1 MVNLAFTPLLF
12 FLFIIF
18 ACGQTSN
25 KDEITKAGKPDQ
37 RAVPGKPAAGGY
49 LKLKKHDV
57 VDREGTGLL
66 AVSCLIPEDWRAN
79 DRLYWDYNDA
89 TLPIRYQ
96 GQFKQVNGLMEI
108 VAYPDV
114 RSVYS
119 HGAMGT
125 SGFPPPRDAVSGLKD
140 FIQQRRSGF
149 KYQTLEAKSIH
160 QSQPVD
166 NYIQGTAFRT
176 QSQTALVRIAYQE
189 NQIEMEEEFYGQLEI
204 THTLSQG
211 VVTLSSVIW
220 SATGLYSCKAPK
232 GSLDKC
238 RQIAMTL
245 RASVKMTLPFYNRY
259 MQIVQLLSDQVY
271 RNIYAAGQI
280 SRIVSQTNDQISKSI
295 SDSYWQTQKSYERT
309 NQHFSDYVR
318 GIDQYSDGQSQVQL
332 PSGYSNA
339 WVNDRGEY
347 LMGETTSFDPN
358 QMGIGNW
365 RPLERK

>member
-1 MVNLAFTPLLF
+1 MLNSTLTHLV
-12 FLFIIF
+12 FIIF
-18 ACGQTSN
+18 VFSACGQTTVN
-25 KDEITKAGKPDQ
+25 DEKNVAVKADHKAASGKSGSFL
-37 RAVPGKPAAGGY
+37 R
-49 LKLKKHDV
+49 LKKHEV
-57 VDREGTGLL
+57 IDREGTGLL
-66 AVSCLIPEDWRAN
+66 AVTCLIPEDWKAN
-79 DRLYWDYNDA
+79 DRLFWEYNDA

-96 GQFKQVNGLMEI
+96 GQFKQVNGSMEI
-108 VAYPDV
+108 AAYPDF

-119 HGAMGT
+119 SGPMGT
-125 SGFPPPRDAVSGLKD
+125 SGVPPPRDAVSGLKD
-140 FIQQRRSGF
+140 FVQKRRSGF
-149 KYQTLEAKSIH
+149 NYRILEAKSIH
-160 QSQPVD
+160 QSKPVD
-166 NYIQGTAFRT
+166 NYIQGTSFRT
-176 QSQTALVRIAYQE
+176 QSQSALVRIAYEEHQRE
-189 NQIEMEEEFYGQLEI
+189 IEEEFYGQLEV

-220 SATGLYSCKAPK
+220 SASGLYSCKAPK

-245 RASVKMTLPFYNRY
+245 KASVKMTLPFYNRY

-309 NQHFSDYVR
+309 NQQFSDYVR
-318 GIDQYSDGQSQVQL
+318 GVDRYSDGQTQIQL

-347 LMGETTSFDPN
+347 LLGENSSFDPN

-365 RPLERK
+365 KSLERK